1 MHDVLKKTI
10 DRGIEDILETETK
23 SEEKIKIVRY
33 KERER
38 QSK

>member
-10 DRGIEDILETETK
+10 EREIEDILETETK

-33 KERER
+33 KERET
-38 QSK
+38 K